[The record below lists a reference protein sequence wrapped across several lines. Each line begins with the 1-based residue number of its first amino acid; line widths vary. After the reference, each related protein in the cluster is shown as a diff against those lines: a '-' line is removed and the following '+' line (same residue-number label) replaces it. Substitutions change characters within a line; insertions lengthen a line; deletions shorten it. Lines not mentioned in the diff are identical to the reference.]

1 MVFKYCSDKGMSVT
15 LNSHPILARA
25 AGAPT
30 EFIQGP
36 FLEPTGIHSS
46 TFQAS
51 RPQPQIRTVGGG
63 KGLSLSFSE
72 PGSPGFLRL
81 PLAAKFKHSN
91 PQMPLEFQQLWASCT
106 NRGWQQKTAG
116 RQIHSLASMESWQL
130 KFLLSQIREKLD
142 ICGSQFWL
150 YIRIAKG
157 ALKKISMPRL
167 HFTPIKSQSLEEGT
181 QTSGFLFGFCDAGM
195 EPKGSHMLNTLGL

>member
-91 PQMPLEFQQLWASCT
+91 PQMPLEFQQL
-106 NRGWQQKTAG
+106 
-116 RQIHSLASMESWQL
+116 
-130 KFLLSQIREKLD
+130 
-142 ICGSQFWL
+142 
-150 YIRIAKG
+150 
-157 ALKKISMPRL
+157 
-167 HFTPIKSQSLEEGT
+167 
-181 QTSGFLFGFCDAGM
+181 
-195 EPKGSHMLNTLGL
+195 